1 MPVRVFISAEL
12 PSDLKEKLESKGVE
26 LLSLPLIKTVPVD
39 FNPLIV
45 RAFSPDY
52 VVFSSKNGV
61 KWFFKKV
68 PADWVKGSVVAVGSS
83 TAKKLRELGFSPLV
97 PSEFSGEGLVELF
110 KNQDL
115 RGVRFLIVRPRVARK
130 VFSEFLREKGA
141 VVEELIVYETVQDT
155 SNSGKILKFFEAGVD
170 FAAFTSPSNF
180 KSFLSQIPTKVL
192 DGINLI
198 PIGTT
203 TKKAI
208 ESAGFR
214 CYTLPEEF
222 SLKGIVET
230 LLKEIYGL

>member
-12 PSDLKEKLESKGVE
+12 PSDLKEKLESVGVE

-45 RAFSPDY
+45 RAFFPDY

-61 KWFFKKV
+61 KWFFEKV

-110 KNQDL
+110 KNQNL
-115 RGVRFLIVRPRVARK
+115 CGVRFLIVRPKVARR
-130 VFSEFLREKGA
+130 VFSEFLKEEGA

-180 KSFLSQIPTKVL
+180 KSLLSQIPAELLKNVK
-192 DGINLI
+192 LI

-203 TKKAI
+203 TKRAI
-208 ESAGFR
+208 ENAGFS
-214 CYTLPEEF
+214 CYTVPEEF
-222 SLKGIVET
+222 SLRGITGAV
-230 LLKEIYGL
+230 LKSLPQV

>member
-12 PSDLKEKLESKGVE
+12 PSDLKEKLESAGVE
-26 LLSLPLIKTVPVD
+26 LLSLPLIKTVPVE

-45 RAFSPDY
+45 KAFSPDY

-61 KWFFKKV
+61 KWFFEKV
-68 PADWVKGSVVAVGSS
+68 PSDWIKGDVVAVGSS

>member
-12 PSDLKEKLESKGVE
+12 PSDLKEKLESAGVE
-26 LLSLPLIKTVPVD
+26 LLSLPLIKTVPVE

-45 RAFSPDY
+45 KAFSPDY

-61 KWFFKKV
+61 KWFFEKV
-68 PADWVKGSVVAVGSS
+68 PSDWIKGDVVAVGSS

-198 PIGTT
+198 PIGIT